1 MQKVVPKRPGEETME
16 SSEENLYTFSSR
28 PTPPGERRIPDILVR
43 FQAVGET
50 HPCIAHQYFKVNS
63 FTPLN
68 QIRRHVQSVFRP
80 VFERGFIFLS
90 GNSEILKNTEAR
102 LTLFDILPKLYHG
115 KPSRAFQ
122 YPGVN
127 YKQVSVDYEGK
138 RYSVTC
144 ACVVF
149 LFERSQMSHWQR
161 KDLQTEL
168 CADIIQGFSFIPSN
182 MMSCTGEL
190 IDMRAT
196 TMHMHA
202 ACADKNE
209 LEAAIHQMKR
219 EDYTAESLRDQRLAN
234 PLHYIAANGIKAALY
249 NMNRDDHKTE
259 NVKDQRLANTPNHS
273 TGSGSQ
279 VALRKTKKE
288 EVSAE
293 NIRKQRL
300 TNSRYNTDANIHS
313 AMNKTLAMCEILISS
328 LGKEIIYQK
337 DVNGKTPL
345 HCALYRKQM
354 NVVVYLLQLDP
365 DLLIQDDLG
374 NSCFE
379 LLVRLKEREL
389 NKIMSIVR
397 REDCVGN
404 LVCLHFACT
413 AMRTKNIK
421 EARRFSKKIE
431 PANFLLELGR
441 SPLHLAAI
449 LGDTETAE
457 NIIEKGYALMDRDS
471 MGFLP
476 FHYAC
481 QLGHPNLLKLLYS
494 AKFDDED
501 INEAVVLAL
510 RGKNYQ
516 CAKET
521 CLLASTIVFE
531 EDTVLYIME
540 ALERNLEKSWKYC
553 LPMLAFDKRVLGMY
567 LLQYAREGRETV
579 VSRICKLG
587 VDVNFQDF
595 MSRTAL
601 HEASQ
606 MGHTNI
612 VKILMDSD
620 ADPNIVDWRRST
632 PLHYACTAGQVD
644 VVKLLLEN
652 SKVKADIQDACG
664 RTPFMTAAYYKRHKV
679 LEHLVSSDLANLN
692 IHAVDRYGCNIL
704 HYAINMTGG
713 LANLLIDRYSSFA
726 MHKIEEKIQISNP
739 QFDGEK
745 VMTWYKS
752 STSGKYVFDGD
763 KDSDETLS
771 VPFAYKRDVCSWND
785 RLKQLQIKQPKKLA
799 RSVSVCSK
807 CGRGYIP
814 RMSKAEYCQAEHC
827 CSRNQQMDTPT
838 AMQPFQCHDTST
850 WSDGSTAL
858 HLAARNQSNHLVNRL
873 LGMFPQ
879 MASERDD
886 SGRTI
891 LELSVDLL
899 SPKIL
904 TIALEYT
911 KGDNRVRDLVSRAIN
926 VSLWGK
932 EETSRLK
939 CVDVLLRSNNNT
951 LSPLDA
957 VVSEEGHNRIYY
969 RDLSPLAL
977 ATKLNKVQIV
987 KCILDHKASNASQAL
1002 CIALENGNLNLLEI
1016 LLKYFHESKQSK
1028 DAVYKAF
1035 NLDDACASSNV
1046 SLPLIKLLCEEFPDM
1061 LKLDSFSG
1069 KFGPIYHLLQRKHPC
1084 RNKTSSVDAKK
1095 DLEKIAVYLIQNG
1108 LYHGLVTVDEKHTAS
1123 RGPTNGDEAEYR
1135 YSHQYHLTCQSV
1147 KAAVDNSSWEVL
1159 DVLMQEQGD
1168 LFWKCCL
1175 TSVECSV
1182 QCERLSPKEEMITIQ
1197 EKKRQFLFEM
1207 LWRLFKAD
1215 VPFQLVR
1222 QFLRLGAR
1230 SLQTIDKKENPVST
1244 TWDYNSYL
1252 PRRFF
1257 SQFYHADILV
1267 WGKLND
1273 LEKILSS
1280 SEHLNY
1286 LEKFLLP
1293 LSVLL
1298 HSDALI
1304 RLLVIAPS
1312 LFSFLT
1318 LPNRNMSVSTKGFSY
1333 LRNSFCLHTSKSSPF
1348 LSNSNMSLL
1357 HMVCCSS
1364 DVELLKR
1371 ILKSPFPL
1379 NINERT
1385 EMTHEHDANDAGHK
1399 NEKEDKPEPTND
1411 AASTEKI
1418 PDMPHATET
1427 EAESPPSD
1435 EFTGVEKSEMVGLTA
1450 LDVASACG
1458 HYKTVKLLMEYGA
1471 VPDTHT
1477 LQACIVGHNYQGIK
1491 SWSDIICGFPKA
1503 NPDEEKERRQVA
1515 ECLIKDTWEGKESG
1529 PSDLH
1534 VILAVKHKRWDIL
1547 ECLLQRGLLMDAVFS
1562 DSGLSRTVFQFST
1575 EAICSKMLSYLTEA
1589 KSLMNPECLG
1599 ASVLGASL
1607 RENSIVLQKLLA
1619 TFSET
1624 IENYNVFQVNT
1635 FLHISKN
1642 EGRSRQ
1648 ETSLH
1653 VLAKKGWFSMMKS
1666 LVCQLQKQKGEDG
1679 SEISQMEGKYD
1690 DLPTGTET
1698 GPKERS
1704 NRGKEEEADDDDDDD
1719 VDAAADEAEKR
1730 NTKVGNDLRN
1740 ARYLAQ
1746 ESFVNVKDEH
1756 QRPPL
1761 WYAIVNEH
1769 WNIANFL
1776 ILYNA
1781 NTGSLPVPGLDVK
1794 RTFEDPYNIIPTDT
1808 LSIDKV
1814 VGRKRKFKN
1823 HANDN
1828 SYRPIFE
1835 LKSCNIPIHHD
1846 IVLSGLHRKAME
1858 PITLK
1863 RHRTKESEEEMKVR
1877 QLFPIMNEA
1886 KTIGCTILHIAVGHR
1901 NVPLVQEILKVNPLL
1916 SKTLDRSGYP
1926 AYMYAVSANDSELFR
1941 MLFDELLLNMRLGK
1955 LCLDIA
1961 IRSLLDLRHLRTCA
1975 EKSLLLT
1982 MKMIYEPYKEF
1993 GETPISI
2000 PELEKQ
2006 LTNFKGA
2013 KSKVKYI
2020 LSGLGDG
2027 GDFVK
2032 DIVNFLDNVEKL
2044 VTGLDWYPALHTRRS
2059 MDEGSL
2065 KEFIEFFMDKLMNSK
2080 IASAS
2085 IYCMAVI
2092 GDKWI
2097 VQKVLERATQ
2107 SERNRKMLVPFIGE
2121 LSFMDILVIIGIA
2134 KSQQWFGDTGVLTMT
2149 LDKLPAVFNLQ
2160 VLRLAADKGCWFDLT
2175 RIAKDA
2181 FKYESEL
2188 TDTWTY
2194 VCCAAARKGHEELFN
2209 SIFENVDMSKIDGE
2223 ETVKWTYIL
2232 FIACLSGHTGVV
2244 TKLYQNGIQL
2254 VPKIKNALLGK
2265 SLIGET
2271 FSQEHTILH
2280 YAAKGNNGSC
2290 LSLVLRILLDKAMPL
2305 DIGDILNCIKFVG
2318 ETGNVNMLDILL
2330 KSLESKGFGIPNDGE
2345 LSSILLEGAKRCHEN
2360 FCLRLVES
2368 ANIDP
2373 RFSDSN
2379 GINVLHCAGLYGLS
2393 KLAKAITEKEPRT
2406 VDIPDKFS
2414 MSPLD
2419 YARQMGRWE
2428 TTAIL
2433 KASSSKK
2440 SADLKEDIL
2449 EANGWF
2455 NRLME
2460 ENTKMKMEQ
2469 SLSIRSPRLNGRHIS
2484 LENLLCSGDDH
2495 AASVYLSICKDE
2507 LNTYLKKSPNG
2518 VEILHLIVKHGCIK
2532 SLTVI
2537 LNALEDFDIILN
2549 MEYKLIT
2556 PLATAIKYKNI
2567 ECTKALLSHS
2577 SEKAKLWKSNVT
2589 GENILHFAIKSG
2601 NVEIVSILLAEG
2613 FAQDLRNSPD
2623 LRGLTPIAC
2632 AAALGLHDI
2641 LHVVCGEGEAKDENH
2656 ISHINDDSFYCTECL
2671 LDRCVGW
2678 SKVYQ
2683 AGRIFEKNIRG
2694 ENVSLL
2700 TDLDR
2705 RFSSVNSNR
2714 ASRFYYDTDQI
2725 RWLFSFPSAD
2735 DTLARSIVTVLGC
2748 NASTTPYKRQDQEKA
2763 VIDFLGNKMLDED
2776 ESIPISIVHSLASTG
2791 KVAVL
2796 KSLQDFWKA
2805 PGRHEGNHGYDESL
2819 SESAY
2824 AFGFLNVGR
2833 YIDSEIQK
2841 TGDTPKYRHL
2851 EQLRTILPPRI
2862 MWCTGLSHPGDDVW
2876 QQSIVEEGS
2885 RMSFPDVWIISTM
2898 ENSLLEEIEKKAILK
2913 DMVPKD
2919 LQGKKLSMD
2928 IESFRKQKQF
2938 VSKNEVWVRAFL
2950 ASTLI
2955 YGRLSSLMRYSDSKL
2970 TDSTSLKV
2978 KCLTESYG
2986 EQAKTT
2992 IEVDGSLTEAV
3003 ILKTVDEAIVIQYDE
3018 GPQNRMIES
3027 QIRAKVQSEILPS
3040 LEKQLNAMI
3049 NGKQISL
3056 RVDWR
3061 SIESRRISSTFKQI
3075 LGALCGDEFDNA
3087 LGGLQDVIRHCEEML
3102 ENIRQ
3107 MFSPET
3113 ANLALSLMSQN
3124 TEIIVRYID
3133 SPPSSQTQPKPSF
3146 FIPNPTWVWTFTID
3160 AGVLKY
3166 DRSSLPLWNLIKI
3179 YHMVCINLI
3188 PGITN
3193 IAFETKP
3200 LNNILSLRGVNVT
3213 RRRSTISSDRV
3224 SIQSGDGAIRV
3235 SSSNSDQITSREKK
3249 KKDNNRRHIT
3259 LDIDIRS
3266 FSKVQSSEVIVQLF
3280 RDRIYYEMCLLDV
3293 TYKGLL
3299 WFDTYIHRLVLS
3311 GTSAKYGSSI
3321 VISNGTLSVDF
3332 NIRPTQKGKWV
3343 VDSLD
3348 SLPKLNQI
3356 EERDLRQSWTKATI
3370 TDAEKDAQTV
3380 VEKIKEKTGLSVALN
3395 IDEQM
3400 IMSSVIDNNRNEMEH
3415 PFMIADILTKIA
3427 TTRLSTYFTECI
3439 QNFIERDVC
3448 LMDWMT
3454 MNLPPGLWYVPTMK
3468 TLRKDSFRGKVLI
3481 HRTIPPK
3488 QKRQDRR
3495 FYIESDFKELKLLK
3509 NKEELPKSFKHVH
3522 GIWIHKPF
3530 QKLEIHP
3537 DTYKNDRLQLLSL
3550 GRILYRII
3558 DRKTLLEFLQSFP
3571 LKKLVGQDAMKSAE
3585 KLSCNFFDPNVSM
3598 IESRVIDLNLYP
3610 LILGMDTEIC
3620 TLLNKLALSL
3630 YGCGFNVSINWS
3642 SFVSKEKGL
3651 TETKLITSI
3660 QALMNTFHQLIYKRH
3675 LIHDRFKCEQFEN
3688 VRKVIARHLDKLV
3701 TLYVTCKSDDQVAQ
3715 HTCLRI
3721 VHGDQYGEKC
3731 DILIVSE
3738 TEINLIVTGR
3748 KHNATFLNTF
3758 EEALFQMIEL
3768 ELEKKFALTKEQTD
3782 FTNTGSVTKLDSK
3795 QALKS
3800 KNKTIVKNDRDEF
3813 SKESKNPLD
3822 LYLAAVVSPYVCD
3835 GLMYIRDSLKRTLPE
3850 FFHVSFLQS
3859 TEDQTTIT
3867 CDNGTLKIRVS
3878 PTDLT
3883 AETILKKVIYLSK
3896 SLEERSTLNSTDA
3909 NDVIFSVDSD
3919 FYFPRIGTN
3928 TFTLEVCMKTG
3939 NKVSESFLKAL
3950 SKDSFEIK
3958 IPSAETTLVVNSVQQ
3973 IDTNK
3978 LKIEWIAP
3986 DNVTKNDSVLITV
3999 LGHQIGNTKPLIFK
4013 SDYVFYTNVS
4023 IHEDSTSLST
4033 CKESSF
4039 CFFIEHDLHCIV
4051 QDSANSYLKG
4061 KSTPDDSK
4069 NLCYKL
4075 VHSTVPI
4082 GLYSDSTYDLICS
4095 YQKQK
4100 YPGIGE
4106 KAPFE
4111 VECEWEGKPYHR
4123 TLVRYTCQDS
4133 QRQVHIRALCT
4144 YCKCYLRIYTPFFN
4158 VPPDKSLICYPA

>member
-1 MQKVVPKRPGEETME
+1 MWVVRRHPGEETVE

-28 PTPPGERRIPDILVR
+28 PTLPGERRIPDIRVR

-50 HPCIAHQYFKVNS
+50 HPCIANQYFKVNS
-63 FTPLN
+63 FTPLS
-68 QIRRHVQSVFRP
+68 QIRRHIQISFRP
-80 VFERGFIFLS
+80 VFERGFIFLR
-90 GNSEILKNTEAR
+90 GNCEILKNTEAR

-149 LFERSQMSHWQR
+149 LFECSPTSHWQR

-168 CADIIQGFSFIPSN
+168 CADIIQGFSFVPSN

-196 TMHMHA
+196 TVHMHA
-202 ACADKNE
+202 ACAEKNE
-209 LEAAIHQMKR
+209 LEDTIHQMKR

-234 PLHYIAANGIKAALY
+234 PLHYIAANGVQLALY
-249 NMNRDDHKTE
+249 NMKREDHTAEKWR
-259 NVKDQRLANTPNHS
+259 DQRHANTPNH
-273 TGSGSQ
+273 TAGSGYQ
-279 VALRKTKKE
+279 AALRKTKRE
-288 EVSAE
+288 DDAAE
-293 NIRKQRL
+293 NIKKQRL
-300 TNSRYNTDANIHS
+300 TNPRYNTEANLHS
-313 AMNKTLAMCEILISS
+313 AMNTTLAMCEILVSS

-365 DLLIQDDLG
+365 DLLTQDNLG

-389 NKIMSIVR
+389 NKIMYTVR
-397 REDCVGN
+397 REDCVGD
-404 LVCLHFACT
+404 LACLHFACT
-413 AMRTKNIK
+413 AMRTNNIK
-421 EARRFSKKIE
+421 EARRFSKNIVSNKI
-431 PANFLLELGR
+431 LLELGR

-457 NIIEKGYALMDRDS
+457 NIIEKGYALTDRDS

-481 QLGHPNLLKLLYS
+481 QFGHPNLLKLLYS

-501 INEAVVLAL
+501 MNEAVVLAL

-516 CAKET
+516 CAKKT

-540 ALERNLEKSWKYC
+540 ALESNLEKSWKYC
-553 LPMLAFDKRVLGMY
+553 LPMLTFDKRVLGMY

-587 VDVNFQDF
+587 VDVNFQDL

-644 VVKLLLEN
+644 VVKLLLEY
-652 SKVKADIQDACG
+652 SKVKANIKDACG

-692 IHAVDRYGCNIL
+692 IHAVDRYGFNIL
-704 HYAINMTGG
+704 HYAINMTVGQ
-713 LANLLIDRYSSFA
+713 ADLLIDRYSSFA
-726 MHKIEEKIQISNP
+726 MHKIEEKIQIANP

-745 VMTWYKS
+745 VMTWCKI
-752 STSGKYVFDGD
+752 STSGKYVFDGEQ
-763 KDSDETLS
+763 DSDGTLS

-785 RLKQLQIKQPKKLA
+785 RLKHLQIKQPKKLA

-838 AMQPFQCHDTST
+838 AMQPFQFHDTST

-858 HLAARNQSNHLVNRL
+858 HLAARNQSNHLVKRL

-911 KGDNRVRDLVSRAIN
+911 KGDDRVRDLVSRAIN

-932 EETSRLK
+932 EEISRLK
-939 CVDVLLRSNNNT
+939 CVDVLLRNKNNT
-951 LSPLDA
+951 IFPLDA
-957 VVSEEGHNRIYY
+957 EVSVEGHSRIYY

-987 KCILDHKASNASQAL
+987 KCILDHKASKISQAL
-1002 CIALENGNLNLLEI
+1002 CTALENGNLNLLEI
-1016 LLKYFHESKQSK
+1016 LLKYFQESKQSK
-1028 DAVYKAF
+1028 DAVYKSF
-1035 NLDDACASSNV
+1035 NLDHACASSNV

-1084 RNKTSSVDAKK
+1084 RKKTSSVDAKK

-1108 LYHGLVTVDEKHTAS
+1108 LYHGLVTVDENHTAS
-1123 RGPTNGDEAEYR
+1123 RGPSNRNEAEYR
-1135 YSHQYHLTCQSV
+1135 YSHQYHLTCQTV

-1197 EKKRQFLFEM
+1197 EKKRQYLFDI
-1207 LWRLFKAD
+1207 LWRLSKTD

-1222 QFLRLGAR
+1222 QFLRLGAS
-1230 SLQTIDKKENPVST
+1230 SLKTIDKKEKPVST

-1252 PRRFF
+1252 PRRLF
-1257 SQFYHADILV
+1257 SQLYHADILI
-1267 WGKLND
+1267 WERLND
-1273 LEKILSS
+1273 LEKILSA

-1286 LEKFLLP
+1286 LEKLLLP

-1304 RLLVIAPS
+1304 RLLILAPS

-1318 LPNRNMSVSTKGFSY
+1318 LPNRSMIVSTKAFSY
-1333 LRNSFCLHTSKSSPF
+1333 LRNSFCLQHSKSSPF
-1348 LSNSNMSLL
+1348 LSNSNMTLL

-1364 DVELLKR
+1364 DVELLKG
-1371 ILKSPFPL
+1371 ILKSPLPL

-1385 EMTHEHDANDAGHK
+1385 QLKHEYNVNDSGHK

-1418 PDMPHATET
+1418 PYVPLATET
-1427 EAESPPSD
+1427 EAKSPPSD
-1435 EFTGVEKSEMVGLTA
+1435 EATGVEKSEMVGLTA

-1477 LQACIVGHNYQGIK
+1477 LQACIVGHNCQGIK
-1491 SWSDIICGFPKA
+1491 SWSDIISGFPKA
-1503 NPDEEKERRQVA
+1503 NPDEEKERQQVA
-1515 ECLIKDTWEGKESG
+1515 ECLIKVTWEGKESG

-1547 ECLLQRGLLMDAVFS
+1547 ECLQQRGLSMDAVYS
-1562 DSGLSRTVFQFST
+1562 DSDLSKTVFQFST

-1607 RENSIVLQKLLA
+1607 RENSNVLQKLLV

-1624 IENYNVFQVNT
+1624 IENYGVFQVMT
-1635 FLHISKN
+1635 FLQISKN
-1642 EGRSRQ
+1642 ECRSRQ
-1648 ETSLH
+1648 ETALH
-1653 VLAKKGWFSMMKS
+1653 ILAKKGWFSMMKS

-1679 SEISQMEGKYD
+1679 SEISKMKGKYD
-1690 DLPTGTET
+1690 DLPTGNET
-1698 GPKERS
+1698 GPKDRS
-1704 NRGKEEEADDDDDDD
+1704 NRGKEEEADDDDEDD
-1719 VDAAADEAEKR
+1719 VDAAADETAKQD
-1730 NTKVGNDLRN
+1730 TKVENDLRN
-1740 ARYLAQ
+1740 ARYLVQ

-1828 SYRPIFE
+1828 SCPPIFE
-1835 LKSCNIPIHHD
+1835 LKSCNTPRQHA
-1846 IVLSGLHRKAME
+1846 IVITGLHGKAIE
-1858 PITLK
+1858 PMTLK
-1863 RHRTKESEEEMKVR
+1863 RRIKKESEEEMKVR
-1877 QLFPIMNEA
+1877 KLFPIINEA
-1886 KTIGCTILHIAVGHR
+1886 KTIGCTILHIAVSHR

-1941 MLFDELLLNMRLGK
+1941 MLFDEQLLNMRLGK

-1961 IRSLLDLRHLRTCA
+1961 IRSLLDLRHLCKCA

-1982 MKMIYEPYKEF
+1982 MKLIYEPYKEF

-2013 KSKVKYI
+2013 KAKVKYI

-2032 DIVNFLDNVEKL
+2032 NIVNFLDNVEKL
-2044 VTGLDWYPALHTRRS
+2044 VTGLDWYPALHTRIS

-2065 KEFIEFFMDKLMNSK
+2065 KEFIEFFMDKLMTAK
-2080 IASAS
+2080 ISSAS

-2092 GDKWI
+2092 GDLWI
-2097 VQKVLERATQ
+2097 LQKLLERATQ

-2134 KSQQWFGDTGVLTMT
+2134 KNQQWVGDPGVLTMT

-2194 VCCAAARKGHEELFN
+2194 VCCVAARKGHEELFN

-2290 LSLVLRILLDKAMPL
+2290 LSLVLRILQYKAMPL
-2305 DIGDILNCIKFVG
+2305 EIGDILNCIKFVG

-2330 KSLESKGFGIPNDGE
+2330 KSLESLRVGFPNDGE

-2433 KASSSKK
+2433 KVSSSKK

-2449 EANGWF
+2449 EAKGWF
-2455 NRLME
+2455 NLLME

-2469 SLSIRSPRLNGRHIS
+2469 RLSIRSPRVNGRHIS
-2484 LENLLCSGDDH
+2484 LEHLLCSGDDH
-2495 AASVYLSICKDE
+2495 AASVYLRICKDE
-2507 LNTYLKKSPNG
+2507 LSTYLMKSPNG

-2532 SLTVI
+2532 SLAVI
-2537 LNALEDFDIILN
+2537 LNALEETTNVDKVLN
-2549 MEYKLIT
+2549 MEYKHIT
-2556 PLATAIKYKNI
+2556 PLATAIMYKSI

-2577 SEKAKLWKSNVT
+2577 SEKAKQWKSSVT

-2613 FAQDLRNSPD
+2613 FAHDLRNSPD
-2623 LRGLTPIAC
+2623 SRGLTPIAC

-2876 QQSIVEEGS
+2876 HQSIVKKGS

-2928 IESFRKQKQF
+2928 IESFRKQKQL

-2950 ASTLI
+2950 ASSLI
-2955 YGRLSSLMRYSDSKL
+2955 YGRLASLMRCSDRKL
-2970 TDSTSLKV
+2970 RRSTSLKV

-3003 ILKTVDEAIVIQYDE
+3003 ILKTVEEAIVIQYDE
-3018 GPQNRMIES
+3018 EPHNRTIES
-3027 QIRAKVQSEILPS
+3027 QIRESIVYYIDL
-3040 LEKQLNAMI
+3040 LEEDLKTML
-3049 NGKQISL
+3049 NGKQVSL

-3061 SIESRRISSTFKQI
+3061 SIDSHRSNSTFKQI
-3075 LGALCGDEFDNA
+3075 LGAVCGDEFNSP
-3087 LGGLQDVIRHCEEML
+3087 LGGLYDVIRHCKEML
-3102 ENIRQ
+3102 WDFEYMCRLYSADLI
-3107 MFSPET
+3107 
-3113 ANLALSLMSQN
+3113 LSLMSQN
-3124 TEIIVRYID
+3124 TEIIVRYMD
-3133 SPPSSQTQPKPSF
+3133 STPSSQNQPKPSMF
-3146 FIPNPTWVWTFTID
+3146 MPNQTWVWTFTID

-3166 DRSSLPLWNLIKI
+3166 DRSTFPLWNLIKL
-3179 YHMVCINLI
+3179 YHVVRINLLI
-3188 PGITN
+3188 GHAYWNYGENP
-3193 IAFETKP
+3193 
-3200 LNNILSLRGVNVT
+3200 
-3213 RRRSTISSDRV
+3213 
-3224 SIQSGDGAIRV
+3224 
-3235 SSSNSDQITSREKK
+3235 
-3249 KKDNNRRHIT
+3249 
-3259 LDIDIRS
+3259 DIDLRS
-3266 FSKVQSSEVIVQLF
+3266 FSKIQSSEAIAQLF
-3280 RDRIYYEMCLLDV
+3280 RDRISYEMCMLDINYCGLRWCY
-3293 TYKGLL
+3293 TY
-3299 WFDTYIHRLVLS
+3299 WVDHLVLS
-3311 GTSAKYGSSI
+3311 GTSAKHGSSI
-3321 VISNGTLSVDF
+3321 VFSNQTLNLDF
-3332 NIRPTQKGKWV
+3332 NVRQTQNGEWV

-3348 SLPKLNQI
+3348 SLPICNQL
-3356 EERDLRQSWTKATI
+3356 EERELRKSWTGETI
-3370 TDAEKDAQTV
+3370 NDAEKDVQTV
-3380 VEKIKEKTGLSVALN
+3380 VQTIKEKTGLSVALH

-3400 IMSSVIDNNRNEMEH
+3400 IMSSVIDKNRNEMIH
-3415 PFMIADILTKIA
+3415 PFMIAGILTKIA
-3427 TTRLSTYFTECI
+3427 TTPLSTYFTESI
-3439 QNFIERDVC
+3439 HNFIERDVC
-3448 LMDWMT
+3448 LMDWMR
-3454 MNLPPGLWYVPTMK
+3454 MDLPPGLWYVPTMK

-3481 HRTIPPK
+3481 HRTIPSK
-3488 QKRQDRR
+3488 LKSLDRTCNTR
-3495 FYIESDFKELKLLK
+3495 NDFKELKLLK
-3509 NKEELPKSFKHVH
+3509 SKEELPKSFKHVH
-3522 GIWIHKPF
+3522 GIWVHKPF
-3530 QKLEIHP
+3530 QKLEINP

-3550 GRILYRII
+3550 GGILYRIL
-3558 DRKTLLEFLQSFP
+3558 DRKALLEFLQSFP
-3571 LKKLVGQDAMKSAE
+3571 LKKVVGQDAMKSAE
-3585 KLSCNFFDPNVSM
+3585 KLSCNFFDPNVST
-3598 IESRVIDLNLYP
+3598 IESRVVDLKLYP
-3610 LILGMDTEIC
+3610 LILGLDKEIC
-3620 TLLNKLALSL
+3620 TLLDKLALSL

-3651 TETKLITSI
+3651 TETILITSI
-3660 QALMNTFHQLIYKRH
+3660 EALMNTFHQLIYKRH
-3675 LIHDRFKCEQFEN
+3675 LIHDSFQCKLIEN
-3688 VRKVIARHLDKLV
+3688 FRKGIARHLDKLV
-3701 TLYVTCKSDDQVAQ
+3701 TLYVTCKSEDQVAQ
-3715 HTCLRI
+3715 HTGLRI

-3731 DILIVSE
+3731 NILIVSE
-3738 TEINLIVTGR
+3738 TEINIIVTGR

-3758 EEALFQMIEL
+3758 EEVLVKMIEL
-3768 ELEKKFALTKEQTD
+3768 ELEKKFALTKEETD
-3782 FTNTGSVTKLDSK
+3782 YTKTNTGSVTKLDSK
-3795 QALKS
+3795 QAVKS
-3800 KNKTIVKNDRDEF
+3800 RNKTIVKNERDEF

-3822 LYLAAVVSPYVCD
+3822 LYLAAVVSPYVCE
-3835 GLMYIRDSLKRTLPE
+3835 GLMYIRDSLKMTLPE

-3859 TEDQTTIT
+3859 TEDQSTIK

-3883 AETILKKVIYLSK
+3883 AETILKKLFYLSE
-3896 SLEERSTLNSTDA
+3896 SLEEMIALNSTDA
-3909 NDVIFSVDSD
+3909 NDVIFNVDSA
-3919 FYFPRIGTN
+3919 FYFPRVGSN

-3939 NKVSESFLKAL
+3939 NIVPESFLKAL
-3950 SKDSFEIK
+3950 SNDSFEIK
-3958 IPSAETTLVVNSVQQ
+3958 IPSSETTLVVNSVQQ

-3978 LKIEWIAP
+3978 LQIDWSAP

-3999 LGHQIGNTKPLIFK
+3999 LGHQIGSTKPLIFK

-4023 IHEDSTSLST
+4023 IHEDRMSLST

-4039 CFFIEHDLHCIV
+4039 CFFVEHDLHCIV
-4051 QDSANSYLKG
+4051 QDSANLYLKG
-4061 KSTPDDSK
+4061 KGTPDDSK
-4069 NLCYKL
+4069 NLCYKT
-4075 VHSTVPI
+4075 VHLKVLRKWSNESTVA
-4082 GLYSDSTYDLICS
+4082 LIFS
-4095 YQKQK
+4095 YQKRK
-4100 YPGIGE
+4100 YPAVGKRVPFKVTWDTYGE
-4106 KAPFE
+4106 
-4111 VECEWEGKPYHR
+4111 HNR
-4123 TLVRYTCQDS
+4123 RILVRYTCLDS
-4133 QRQVHIRALCT
+4133 HREVRIRALCKP
-4144 YCKCYLRIYTPFFN
+4144 CKCYMRIYTPFFN
-4158 VPPDKSLICYPA
+4158 VPPDKSLICHPA